1 MIEVQLF
8 GVARLKAGVPSF
20 ITNVQTLD
28 ELKGMLPGISRK
40 EANQLVVL
48 VNGSSVG
55 KRYRFQDGDIDVF
68 LSPAGGG

>member
-28 ELKGMLPGISRK
+28 ELKGMLPVSAAKKPISWWCW
-40 EANQLVVL
+40 
-48 VNGSSVG
+48 
-55 KRYRFQDGDIDVF
+55 
-68 LSPAGGG
+68 